1 MDQIGELLNQYNED
15 DELEIRVGYYQKF
28 RFVPSISKWVFNKLI
43 RMYTNAPEYHVQRKG
58 MEIYYLPDGVRQRIY
73 DDGTIETIKKERKDI
88 VNLQKEGIRI
98 ALSSEKPARQVKELP
113 EKALDR
119 IRYTFTHQSGLF
131 KLDISR
137 DEKQASGRI
146 EYQYEAEFIRKPS
159 YNEVMGL
166 LNFLKNQM
174 ATFRH
179 EHFIIQQLNGYFSR
193 EIGRRRLDRNSPFV
207 QFIKPISIKRYN
219 IPFLHEYVVLNKM
232 DGIGYILFF
241 SKVGAYYI
249 NNTDISSYL
258 KVSPPELIGTIVIG
272 EYMPKYKSFS
282 AFDTLFFR
290 NRDVRSENLLTRY
303 GYLDSVSRLI
313 KHSSF
318 IVKKLF
324 YKSNLEKNITEAFKY
339 ADKKFDKEDVDGV
352 VFSPL
357 NKPYYSKLHYKWK
370 PIELSTID
378 FVPVQTSNNEY
389 MLYAYGPGPDKPLLL
404 FQGSKTFP
412 FSGRTS
418 LSKQEIAEVT
428 DKGRLDPATVVEFQ
442 FKNGKF
448 VPYRLRSDKI
458 NPNFIKVAESIWDD
472 INNPIAKDELIE
484 LSKYVIDPTED
495 ISKVSEKVCDYLK
508 ISRDPEIFSRLTQYI
523 ENPIVTDLYKSG
535 SYLGN
540 RKNMGNELVNIIYQY
555 FF

>member
-1 MDQIGELLNQYNED
+1 MDQIPNLLNQYSEG
-15 DELEIRVGYYQKF
+15 DELEIRVGYYKTF
-28 RFVPSISKWVFNKLI
+28 RFVPSISKWVFNKLVRI
-43 RMYTNAPEYHVQRKG
+43 YTTAPEYHMQRKG
-58 MEIYYLPDGVRQRIY
+58 MEIYYLPDGIRQRIY
-73 DDGTIETIKKERKDI
+73 NDGTVETIKKERKGI
-88 VNLQKEGIRI
+88 VNLHKEGIRI
-98 ALSSEKPARQVKELP
+98 ALSSEKPAQRVKKTP
-113 EKALDR
+113 QKALDR
-119 IRYTFTHQSGLF
+119 IRYTFVHRSGLF

-137 DEKQASGRI
+137 DELASGRI

-166 LNFLKNQM
+166 LNFLKNQV

-179 EHFIIQQLNGYFSR
+179 EHFIIQQLNQYFSR
-193 EIGRRRLDRNSPFV
+193 EIRRRRLDKNTPFV

-241 SKVGAYYI
+241 SKAGAYYI
-249 NNTDISSYL
+249 NNADISSYL
-258 KVSPPELIGTIVIG
+258 KVSPPDLVGTIILG
-272 EYMPKYKSFS
+272 EYMPKYKNFS

-303 GYLDSVSRLI
+303 GYLDSVSGIL
-313 KHSSF
+313 KHPSF

-324 YKSNLEKNITEAFKY
+324 YKSSLEKNITEAFKY
-339 ADKKFDKEDVDGV
+339 ADKKFDKEDTDGL

-389 MLYAYGPGPDKPLLL
+389 MLYVYGPGPDKPLLL

-418 LSKQEIAEVT
+418 LTRQEVAQVT
-428 DKGRLDPATVVEFQ
+428 DKDRLDPTTVVEFQ
-442 FKNGKF
+442 FRNGKF
-448 VPYRLRSDKI
+448 IPYRLRSDKI

-484 LSKYVIDPTED
+484 LSKYTIDPTED
-495 ISKVSEKVCDYLK
+495 VNKVAETVCSYLTV
-508 ISRDPEIFSRLTQYI
+508 SRDPEIFSRLTQYI
-523 ENPIVTDLYKSG
+523 NNSIVTDSYKKG
-535 SYLGN
+535 SYLGY
-540 RKNMGNELVNIIYQY
+540 RKNMGNKLVGILYNY
-555 FF
+555 FW